1 MLHSCIQSKKTVDE
15 VICIPSKDCP
25 SYEPQNV
32 AWTDWKWWFFVH
44 LHASIGYWATVYILH
59 HIKYIA
65 YLYFVLVTNVPIDI
79 FVSQKA
85 SVPPF
90 VWVLHPLSNNSLNTI
105 SCVTGFCHESRCST
119 QETVVFLRSFRSW
132 GRIATEMY
140 GHLQTMPFLW
150 SSFGCIYHGLRMD
163 TYRFEVTNPPLKK
176 ETSGPEDNWATIPY
190 YSTRKQV
197 WLANFEMGGSDWG
210 VFVAYPY

>member
-1 MLHSCIQSKKTVDE
+1 MKSFAFLPRTVPLTNLKMLLGQTESDDSLFIYTLPLATGLLYTYCI
-15 VICIPSKDCP
+15 
-25 SYEPQNV
+25 
-32 AWTDWKWWFFVH
+32 
-44 LHASIGYWATVYILH
+44 IL
-59 HIKYIA
+59 YIA
-65 YLYFVLVTNVPIDI
+65 YLYFVLVRNVPIDI
-79 FVSQKA
+79 FVWQKA

-90 VWVLHPLSNNSLNTI
+90 VWVLHPLSNSALNTI

-150 SSFGCIYHGLRMD
+150 SSFGCIYHELRMD
-163 TYRFEVTNPPLKK
+163 IYRFEVTNPPLKK

-190 YSTRKQV
+190 
-197 WLANFEMGGSDWG
+197 
-210 VFVAYPY
+210 